1 MIYFFLNVS
10 VRVKNGACNRTPTKG
25 KIMSEIII
33 ETPKTHKVRNFIK
46 KHTPSKTQLK
56 AAAVGFGLG
65 AIAVIAAVP
74 FALKRQDEADFDDEF
89 ADDEPMALESND

>member
-1 MIYFFLNVS
+1 
-10 VRVKNGACNRTPTKG
+10 
-25 KIMSEIII
+25 MSEIII

-89 ADDEPMALESND
+89 ATDELESLDTPED

>member
-1 MIYFFLNVS
+1 
-10 VRVKNGACNRTPTKG
+10 
-25 KIMSEIII
+25 MSEITI

-56 AAAVGFGLG
+56 AAAVGAGVALTG
-65 AIAVIAAVP
+65 AAVAVV

-89 ADDEPMALESND
+89 ATNELESLDTPED

>member
-1 MIYFFLNVS
+1 
-10 VRVKNGACNRTPTKG
+10 
-25 KIMSEIII
+25 MSEITI

-89 ADDEPMALESND
+89 AADELESLDTPED

>member
-1 MIYFFLNVS
+1 
-10 VRVKNGACNRTPTKG
+10 
-25 KIMSEIII
+25 MSEITI

-89 ADDEPMALESND
+89 ADDELESLDTPED

>member
-1 MIYFFLNVS
+1 
-10 VRVKNGACNRTPTKG
+10 
-25 KIMSEIII
+25 MSEITI

-56 AAAVGFGLG
+56 AGAVGFGLG

-74 FALKRQDEADFDDEF
+74 FAFKRQDEEDFDDEF
-89 ADDEPMALESND
+89 ATDEPLALDTPED

>member
-1 MIYFFLNVS
+1 
-10 VRVKNGACNRTPTKG
+10 
-25 KIMSEIII
+25 MSEITI

-89 ADDEPMALESND
+89 ADDEPMALESNEND

>member
-1 MIYFFLNVS
+1 
-10 VRVKNGACNRTPTKG
+10 
-25 KIMSEIII
+25 MSENTI
-33 ETPKTHKVRNFIK
+33 ETPETKTSKVRNFIK
-46 KHTPSKTQLK
+46 KITPSKTQLK

-89 ADDEPMALESND
+89 ADDELESLDTPED